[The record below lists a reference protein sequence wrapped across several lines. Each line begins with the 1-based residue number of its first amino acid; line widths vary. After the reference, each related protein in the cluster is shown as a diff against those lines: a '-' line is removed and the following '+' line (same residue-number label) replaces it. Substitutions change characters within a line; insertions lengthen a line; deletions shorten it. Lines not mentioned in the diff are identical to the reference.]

1 MPAATAAAGRAV
13 KFAEALRAAA
23 QKRSLKLRPANH
35 PESLA
40 HLDYAE
46 EVHLKNEALR
56 AFWAHHRLPGTPRDV
71 VPATQPRGY
80 RTTSKRRAQLTRQG
94 LALGF
99 SGDFEAQPGS
109 AASDLDAPEHLAVY
123 GQLHEQLSRPASS
136 AFAAALNYVIVRGS
150 GKALAVILNTRAFD
164 GALVRRGKQLG
175 ESLQKAGLGVRAAFL
190 YLDPTESDYYLE
202 ARRPSGM
209 LSWKRLFGPEFLEVG
224 VNGRRLRFPPV
235 VFSQVNEAM
244 LPTLIATAREL
255 LGPLAGVA
263 MLDLYC
269 GYGLFS
275 VCLGSEAAQTLGID
289 SEGPAIEAAREN
301 ARHAKLPRAR
311 FLAGRVSGE
320 LIATRLRP
328 GERPEKQLLDPPRQ
342 GTTSEVIDALAKRRP
357 ELVVHVFCGTDDI
370 PLEVERWRGS
380 GYNLTR
386 AAPLDL
392 FPGSANLET
401 LAVFS
406 RS

>member
-1 MPAATAAAGRAV
+1 V

>member
-1 MPAATAAAGRAV
+1 V

-23 QKRSLKLRPANH
+23 EKRSLKLRPATH

-40 HLDYAE
+40 HLDYAD
-46 EVHLKNEALR
+46 EVQLKNEALR
-56 AFWAHHRLPGTPRDV
+56 AFWSRHRLPGTPRDV
-71 VPATQPRGY
+71 VPATKPRGY
-80 RTTSKRRAQLTRQG
+80 RTTSKRRAQLTRRG
-94 LALGF
+94 LALAF
-99 SGDFEAQPGS
+99 SGDFDAPPGS

-123 GQLHEQLSRPASS
+123 AHLFAQLSRPNSN

-150 GKALAVILNTRAFD
+150 GDALAVILNLRAFD

-190 YLDPTESDYYLE
+190 FLDPSDSDYYLE

-209 LSWKRLFGPEFLEVG
+209 LSWKRLFGPDFLEVR
-224 VNGRRLRFPPV
+224 VNDRRLRFPPV
-235 VFSQVNEAM
+235 AFSQVNQAM
-244 LPTLIATAREL
+244 LPTLVATAREL
-255 LGPLAGVA
+255 LGGLAGVA
-263 MLDLYC
+263 LLDLYC

-275 VCLGSEAAQTLGID
+275 VCLGSEAAETLGID
-289 SEGPAIEAAREN
+289 SEGPAVEAAKEN
-301 ARHAKLPRAR
+301 ARHARLPRAR

-342 GTTSEVIDALAKRRP
+342 GTTPGIIDALAKRRP
-357 ELVVHVFCGTDDI
+357 ELVVHIFCGTDEI
-370 PLEVERWRGS
+370 PVEVERWRGS
-380 GYNLTR
+380 GYDLIR

-401 LAVFS
+401 LAVLA